1 VTRSEAGKL
10 GALKVRQ
17 NGTLTTLML
26 KRIVEYES
34 HQKLCKTCG
43 DKIPYHNRTN
53 TYCNH
58 TCAARTN
65 NIGITRNRKPWI
77 PKLCIKCNELC
88 KKGRKYCPSCIKNK
102 GHVHFV
108 KEWAEVKTNRSAKR
122 ILIQENGHVCE
133 QCLLTIW
140 NNVPI
145 PIELNHKDGNSDN
158 YSRENVELLCPN
170 CHALTP
176 NYKGKNKYNGSSRQ
190 KMRRER
196 YKAGKTY

>member
-1 VTRSEAGKL
+1 LSISDTIRS
-10 GALKVRQ
+10 R
-17 NGTLTTLML
+17 
-26 KRIVEYES
+26 
-34 HQKLCKTCG
+34 KTWCS
-43 DKIPYHNRTN
+43 
-53 TYCNH
+53 
-58 TCAARTN
+58 
-65 NIGITRNRKPWI
+65 
-77 PKLCIKCNELC
+77 
-88 KKGRKYCPSCIKNK
+88 KGSS
-102 GHVHFV
+102 
-108 KEWAEVKTNRSAKR
+108 EWAEVKTNRSAKR